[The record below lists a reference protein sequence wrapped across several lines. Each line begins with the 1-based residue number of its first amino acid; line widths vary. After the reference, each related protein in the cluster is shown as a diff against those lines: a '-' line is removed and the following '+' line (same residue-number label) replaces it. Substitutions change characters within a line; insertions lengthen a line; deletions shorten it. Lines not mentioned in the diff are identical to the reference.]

1 LASTVTNSF
10 AVWVAALGASAG
22 CSAGR
27 AQIDAAALDAAG
39 LDAVALDAGS
49 ETGAPTGDDRLFV
62 PEGLPNINQDG
73 QDMGLVLVAFT
84 LVPGATGP
92 SFYAAVQNVFSTPLC
107 EPGMMLAF
115 YDQNDQL
122 VGSVA
127 GVLET
132 GHFYE
137 LTDGSGAIIPCIA
150 PGQIAMT
157 GATGLP
163 ATIVIDQ
170 LSSVVHLFPSFNVDV
185 VPAGDLAISGLQAVA
200 TAGGT
205 TYTGMVANQIGMSAS
220 SASVAVF
227 PVNRVGRPL
236 GMATANAAADLAA
249 GSTWTFETSAVDDPG
264 VGQVAFGSGSVP

>member
-1 LASTVTNSF
+1 V
-10 AVWVAALGASAG
+10 ASAG
-22 CSAGR
+22 CSGGR
-27 AQIDAAALDAAG
+27 ARVDAGGLEAG
-39 LDAVALDAGS
+39 ALDAGDLDAYAK
-49 ETGAPTGDDRLFV
+49 TDAPAGDDRLFV
-62 PEGLPNINQDG
+62 PEGLPNVNQNG
-73 QDMGLVLVAFT
+73 QDVGLVLVAFT

-92 SFYAAVQNVFSTPLC
+92 SFYAAVQNVLSTPLC

-115 YDQNDQL
+115 YDQSNQL

-127 GVLET
+127 SVLET

-163 ATIVIDQ
+163 ATVVIDQ
-170 LSSVVHLFPSFNVDV
+170 LGSVVHLFPSFNVDV
-185 VPAGDLAISGLQAVA
+185 VPAGDLAVSGLQAVA

-205 TYTGMVANQIGMSAS
+205 GYTGTVTNQVGMSAS

-236 GMATANAAADLAA
+236 GMATASATADLAA
-249 GSTWTFETSAVDDPG
+249 GNTWTFETSAVDDPG